1 MLGGV
6 VWRLSRGKNMHIR
19 LFSCRLHLWWVLKV
33 TQDWKFLKIWSWF
46 LKLVCKYYSC
56 YCRFGSSHVW
66 LTRWKMLK
74 LHTVLHTVF

>member
-6 VWRLSRGKNMHIR
+6 VQRLSRGKNMHIR

-46 LKLVCKYYSC
+46 LGITAV
-56 YCRFGSSHVW
+56 
-66 LTRWKMLK
+66 
-74 LHTVLHTVF
+74 TVGLGPPMSG